1 MIFDQR
7 KIAPDSHFSRNA
19 QLTPELYASL
29 TKSALENYESHWA
42 QLAIEN
48 LRWSKPF
55 TKTMTWNPPFVEWFT
70 DGELNISEQ
79 CLDKHMNTPI
89 ADKAALIWEGEP
101 AQGEQPLERVSIT
114 YKDLHKKVSSFAA
127 GLVQQG
133 IGKGDRVALYMPMI
147 PEAVVAM
154 LACARI
160 GATHTVVFGGFSP
173 ESLRDRITDA
183 QAKCV
188 ITANGGFRRGKIIP
202 LKSAVDKAVSECDCV
217 QNVIVV
223 DRLGET
229 GHSEYSPSNIEC
241 TPTAMNPKRD
251 LWFHD
256 TLLAEEECPA
266 VPLSSEHPLFILY
279 TSGTTGKPKGVVH
292 GTAGYALWTH
302 LTCKWVFDLKPDDV
316 YWCTADIGWV
326 TGHSYVTY
334 GPLSTGATVYM
345 YEGAPDFPDFG
356 RFWRSIQREKISI
369 FYTAPTAIRAFM
381 RQGNTWP
388 QQSNLNS
395 LRLLGTVGEPINPEA
410 WEWYYSVI
418 GNNKCPVVDTWW
430 QTETG
435 GIMMSPIPSV
445 THLKPGSATRPLPGI
460 QIDVVDDNGQPV
472 PPGNR
477 GKLVVTKPWPSQLRT
492 VHGDPE
498 RYKKTYWSTFSGSA
512 GSEIEP
518 YYFTG
523 DGAFKDKEN
532 DIWVIGRV
540 DDVINVAGHRIGT
553 MEVESALVDHHSVA
567 ESAVVGIPDTIKG
580 TSIYAFV
587 TLKKEVKLAPNWS
600 DDKKPELARELIEH
614 VGKLIGSFSKPN
626 HIRFT
631 DSLPKTRSGK
641 IMRRLLRDIASGD
654 ESLGD
659 TTTLEDVS
667 VLATLRQSSDDE

>member
-7 KIAPDSHFSRNA
+7 KIAPDESFSCNA
-19 QLTPELYASL
+19 NLTPKLYAEL
-29 TKSALENYESHWA
+29 TKSASEDYEAYWA
-42 QLAIEN
+42 RLAIEN
-48 LRWSKPF
+48 LQWSKPF
-55 TKTMTWNPPFVEWFT
+55 TQVMNWNPPFVQWYA
-70 DGELNISEQ
+70 DGALNMSEQ
-79 CLDKHMNTPI
+79 CLDKHLNSPAANKT
-89 ADKAALIWEGEP
+89 ALIWEGEP
-101 AQGEQPLERVSIT
+101 ASDDKPLERVSLT
-114 YKDLHKKVSSFAA
+114 YRELHGKVSAFAA

-133 IGKGDRVALYMPMI
+133 IKKGDRVALYMPMI
-147 PEAVVAM
+147 PEAVIAM

-173 ESLRDRITDA
+173 ESLRDRVLDA

-188 ITANGGFRRGKIIP
+188 ITANGGFRRGKVIS
-202 LKSAVDKAVSECDCV
+202 LKSAVDKAVSGCDCV
-217 QNVIVV
+217 ESVIVV
-223 DRLGET
+223 DRMGET
-229 GHSEYSPSNIEC
+229 ENSEYAPAKTDY
-241 TPTAMNPKRD
+241 TPTVMKSNRD
-251 LWFHD
+251 FWFHEVQLD
-256 TLLAEEECPA
+256 GQTCPA
-266 VPLSSEHPLFILY
+266 TPLPSEHPLFILY

-302 LTCKWVFDLKPDDV
+302 LTCKWVFDLKPSDI

-356 RFWRSIQREKISI
+356 RFWRCIEREKISV

-381 RQGNTWP
+381 RQGDEWP
-388 QQSNLNS
+388 NQSNLSS

-418 GNNKCPVVDTWW
+418 GKNNCPVVDTWW

-435 GIMMSPIPSV
+435 GIMMSPVPAV

-460 QIDVVDDNGQPV
+460 QMDVVDDNGHPV
-472 PPGNR
+472 PPGHR

-498 RYKKTYWSTFSGSA
+498 RYKKTYWSTFSGDA
-512 GSEIEP
+512 GPDVEP
-518 YYFTG
+518 FYFTG

-553 MEVESALVDHHSVA
+553 MEIESALVDHQSVA
-567 ESAVVGIPDTIKG
+567 ESAVVGIPDSIKG

-587 TLKKEVKLAPNWS
+587 TLKKDVKQAPDWS
-600 DDKKPELARELIEH
+600 DDKKHELARELIEH
-614 VGKLIGSFSKPN
+614 VGRLIGSFSKPN

-667 VLATLRQSSDDE
+667 VLAALRQSSDDE